1 MKEEKNQPN
10 IIDTR
15 SRLRRTAYYSLAT
28 RAWKSGD
35 SYTWVRALVC
45 TGAQHVV
52 SDTRRNRACEKFKAA
67 IALVCVP
74 LNHAPP
80 RSHIARVS
88 YTCAHD
94 ACLALMYRVLFP
106 LSYFLPLYLSL
117 FSFSVSLSD
126 NAAKT
131 ADLGLLTMS
140 VGRLIRYVGRRAL
153 RYSYLPGIRGL
164 HRYLLALHV

>member
-28 RAWKSGD
+28 RASRTRGCARSCVLARNMWSVTHEGI
-35 SYTWVRALVC
+35 VRAKSLRPRLRSC
-45 TGAQHVV
+45 ASLLTM
-52 SDTRRNRACEKFKAA
+52 
-67 IALVCVP
+67 P
-74 LNHAPP
+74 LHAHT
-80 RSHIARVS
+80 SLAYHIRVHTTRVS
-88 YTCAHD
+88 RLCIVS
-94 ACLALMYRVLFP
+94 CF
-106 LSYFLPLYLSL
+106 LSL
-117 FSFSVSLSD
+117 TFCLFICPFFSFSVSLSD

-164 HRYLLALHV
+164 HRCLLALRV